1 MYVCGL
7 FSNIMLRTTNF
18 FRVFFVL
25 FFFNVSYAPLLI
37 KTTNIVTT
45 KNYNVSQKYT
55 EIDDNLIYLGND
67 FNGFKEFLGFKESS
81 GSFKSVNKFGY
92 MGKYQFNLNTLKIYK
107 LKNSKNFINNPE
119 LQERVFLINCQRN
132 KWILRKDI
140 TLFVG
145 KKINGIEVT
154 ESGILAA
161 AHLSGPGNVKKF
173 LRSQGKNDLEDAFGT
188 SISNYLS
195 TFKNYDLSLISA
207 VKRPKI

>member
-1 MYVCGL
+1 
-7 FSNIMLRTTNF
+7 MLKTTDF
-18 FRVFFVL
+18 LSAFFVL
-25 FFFNVSYAPLLI
+25 FFLKVSYAPLLI
-37 KTTNIVTT
+37 KTADITTT
-45 KNYNVSQKYT
+45 KNYTVSQKNT
-55 EIDDNLIYLGND
+55 KIEDNLIYLTSD

-107 LKNSKNFINNPE
+107 LKNSTNFINNPE

-140 TLFVG
+140 SWFVG
-145 KKINGIEVT
+145 TKINGIEVT

-173 LRSQGKNDLEDAFGT
+173 LRSQGKNDLKDAFGT
-188 SISNYLS
+188 SISNYLG
-195 TFKNYDLSLISA
+195 TFKDYDLSSISA
-207 VKRPKI
+207 VKRPTI

>member
-1 MYVCGL
+1 MRRIFNVML
-7 FSNIMLRTTNF
+7 KTTDFFS
-18 FRVFFVL
+18 VFFVL
-25 FFFNVSYAPLLI
+25 FFLNVSYAPLLI
-37 KTTNIVTT
+37 KTTDITTT
-45 KNYNVSQKYT
+45 KNYTVSQKNT
-55 EIDDNLIYLGND
+55 KIEDNLIYLTSD

-107 LKNSKNFINNPE
+107 LKNSTNFINNPE

-140 TLFVG
+140 LWFVG
-145 KKINGIEVT
+145 TKINGIEVT

-173 LRSQGKNDLEDAFGT
+173 LRSQGKNDLKDAFGT
-188 SISNYLS
+188 SISNYLG
-195 TFKNYDLSLISA
+195 TFKDYDLSSISA
-207 VKRPKI
+207 VKRPTI

>member
-1 MYVCGL
+1 MLL
-7 FSNIMLRTTNF
+7 FF
-18 FRVFFVL
+18 KFFVL
-25 FFFNVSYAPLLI
+25 FFFNFSYAPVLN
-37 KTTNIVTT
+37 KTKNITTT
-45 KNYNVSQKYT
+45 KYHTVSQKST
-55 EIDDNLIYLGND
+55 EVEDSLIYLGND

-107 LKNSKNFINNPE
+107 IKNSTNFINNPE

-140 TLFVG
+140 SWFVG
-145 KKINGIEVT
+145 TEINGIEVT

-173 LRSQGKNDLEDAFGT
+173 LRSQGKNDLKDAFGT
-188 SISNYLS
+188 SISNYLG
-195 TFKNYDLSLISA
+195 TFKDYDLSSISA

>member
-1 MYVCGL
+1 
-7 FSNIMLRTTNF
+7 MLKIINLLSVIF
-18 FRVFFVL
+18 AL

-37 KTTNIVTT
+37 KTTNISTT
-45 KNYNVSQKYT
+45 KNYTVSQKDI
-55 EIDDNLIYLGND
+55 EIDHNLIYLSKD

-107 LKNSKNFINNPE
+107 LKNSANFINNPE

-140 TLFVG
+140 TWFVG
-145 KKINGIEVT
+145 TEINGIEVT

-173 LRSQGKNDLEDAFGT
+173 LRSKGKNDLEDAFGT
-188 SISNYLS
+188 SISNYLA
-195 TFKNYDLSLISA
+195 TFKNYDLSSISA

>member
-1 MYVCGL
+1 MRRIFNVML
-7 FSNIMLRTTNF
+7 KTTDFFSVL
-18 FRVFFVL
+18 FVL
-25 FFFNVSYAPLLI
+25 FFLNVSYAPLLI
-37 KTTNIVTT
+37 KTTDITTT
-45 KNYNVSQKYT
+45 KNYTVSQKNT
-55 EIDDNLIYLGND
+55 KIEDNLIYLTSD

-107 LKNSKNFINNPE
+107 LKNSTNFINNPE

-140 TLFVG
+140 LWFVG
-145 KKINGIEVT
+145 TKINGIEIT

-173 LRSQGKNDLEDAFGT
+173 LRSQGKNDLKDAFGT
-188 SISNYLS
+188 SISNYLG
-195 TFKNYDLSLISA
+195 TFKDYDLSSISA
-207 VKRPKI
+207 VKRPTI

>member
-1 MYVCGL
+1 MRRIFNVML
-7 FSNIMLRTTNF
+7 KTTDFFSVL
-18 FRVFFVL
+18 FVL
-25 FFFNVSYAPLLI
+25 FFLNVSYAPLLI
-37 KTTNIVTT
+37 KTTDITTT
-45 KNYNVSQKYT
+45 KNYTVSQKNT
-55 EIDDNLIYLGND
+55 KIEDNLIYLISD

-107 LKNSKNFINNPE
+107 LKNSTNFINNPE

-140 TLFVG
+140 LWFVG
-145 KKINGIEVT
+145 TKINGIEVT

-173 LRSQGKNDLEDAFGT
+173 LRSQGKNDLKDAFGT
-188 SISNYLS
+188 SISNYLG
-195 TFKNYDLSLISA
+195 TFKDYDLSSISA
-207 VKRPKI
+207 VKRPTI

>member
-1 MYVCGL
+1 MSKIINL
-7 FSNIMLRTTNF
+7 LSTIFA
-18 FRVFFVL
+18 L
-25 FFFNVSYAPLLI
+25 FFFNISYAPLLI
-37 KTTNIVTT
+37 KTTNIITG
-45 KNYNVSQKYT
+45 KNYTVFQKDT
-55 EIDDNLIYLGND
+55 NIDDNLIYLIND

-107 LKNSKNFINNPE
+107 LKSSKNFINNPE

-140 TLFVG
+140 NWFVG
-145 KKINGIEVT
+145 TEIKGIEVT

-173 LRSQGKNDLEDAFGT
+173 LRSQGKNDLKDAFGT
-188 SISNYLS
+188 SISNYLD
-195 TFKNYDLSLISA
+195 TFKNYDLSSISA
-207 VKRPKI
+207 TRTPKI

>member
-1 MYVCGL
+1 MYVCAEFL
-7 FSNIMLRTTNF
+7 NVMLKTTNF
-18 FRVFFVL
+18 FSAFSIL
-25 FFFNVSYAPLLI
+25 FFLNVSYAPLLI
-37 KTTNIVTT
+37 KTTDITTT
-45 KNYNVSQKYT
+45 KIYTVSQKNT
-55 EIDDNLIYLGND
+55 KIEDNLIYLISD

-107 LKNSKNFINNPE
+107 LKNSTNFINNPE

-140 TLFVG
+140 SWFVG
-145 KKINGIEVT
+145 TEINGIEVT

-173 LRSQGKNDLEDAFGT
+173 LRSQGKNDLKDAFGT
-188 SISNYLS
+188 SISNYLG
-195 TFKNYDLSLISA
+195 TFKDYDLSSISA
-207 VKRPKI
+207 VKRPTI